1 MFGANSLNLRQTSG
15 VLAVSFSQRVAQFI
29 DSYHLLQDRDR
40 IIVGLSGGADSVAL
54 LHVMESLGYKCEAS
68 HCNFHLRGPESDR
81 DEKFCRELCKSLDIA
96 INVMDFDVNAS

>member
-1 MFGANSLNLRQTSG
+1 MFGANSLNLRQTS
-15 VLAVSFSQRVAQFI
+15 VVMSVSFSQRVAQFI

-68 HCNFHLRGPESDR
+68 HCNFHLRVSQ
-81 DEKFCRELCKSLDIA
+81 A
-96 INVMDFDVNAS
+96 VNRLRWRVGR